1 MASNKISSDA
11 QKIMDALAASISKD
25 LGIKKEDV
33 DLQAFQVSE
42 ELLKNI
48 LENVKKEASKES
60 DAVTGIATMKASYTA
75 NKKTAAEKYMD
86 FKKVFTKEITDE
98 QFYTMVTPLTKGA
111 ICKCGDPEHKKDD
124 MLLTLLIPWVM
135 ERLGIK

>member
-75 NKKTAAEKYMD
+75 NKKIQAQLSTTAN
-86 FKKVFTKEITDE
+86 
-98 QFYTMVTPLTKGA
+98 
-111 ICKCGDPEHKKDD
+111 CS
-124 MLLTLLIPWVM
+124 LLLNYHLINSTQ
-135 ERLGIK
+135 G